1 MDNKEQIKIDD
12 ITFDDVIG
20 GSGVEMVDEAP
31 VSEDKE
37 AADSELDEEIEDTVL
52 SQGDPGDEQVE
63 KEVKEDVIEDDEEDD
78 EEVDDTVVSEVLS
91 KLGLELDTDG
101 YDDTTDGLIKMTKD
115 VGAKLAETK
124 LDELFE
130 AFPLVKNH
138 LEYVMNG
145 GESQQFM
152 TAHDPNTDFDGL
164 QIKEDNVRL
173 QKSVLSDYFKQ
184 KGHDTE
190 FINEMLEDYEDSGK
204 LFPKAEQ
211 AKTALAKVQKQ
222 ERIQLVEQQKEST
235 AAEQKKQ
242 QEFWG
247 GVYDTIEQSKEFAG
261 IQIPDK
267 EKKKFFNYVSKPIN
281 DKGFTQRDMDHSEA
295 EMDTKLAIDYLM
307 YKGFKL
313 DELINKKAR
322 TKNVTSL
329 RNKISK
335 NQESIKSAKKRSK
348 RSKEFDVDNLDFTL

>member
-173 QKSVLSDYFKQ
+173 
-184 KGHDTE
+184 
-190 FINEMLEDYEDSGK
+190 
-204 LFPKAEQ
+204 
-211 AKTALAKVQKQ
+211 
-222 ERIQLVEQQKEST
+222 
-235 AAEQKKQ
+235 
-242 QEFWG
+242 
-247 GVYDTIEQSKEFAG
+247 
-261 IQIPDK
+261 
-267 EKKKFFNYVSKPIN
+267 
-281 DKGFTQRDMDHSEA
+281 
-295 EMDTKLAIDYLM
+295 
-307 YKGFKL
+307 
-313 DELINKKAR
+313 
-322 TKNVTSL
+322 
-329 RNKISK
+329 
-335 NQESIKSAKKRSK
+335 
-348 RSKEFDVDNLDFTL
+348 